1 MTKTKLSK
9 RTLSLFSLLLILQ
22 LIPTLSYSEE
32 NQEPNDEDL
41 TLELWQVVD
50 AQAAAINASNDRQSF
65 SERTL
70 LGAIGYFAPNNSSDS
85 CLDDERNYN
94 CEDQL
99 DSCETMARRGECL
112 FRSAQC
118 AKACL
123 ICPPSSDTSTFKIG
137 ETQGIPK
144 DLIVGIFEHSLEQG
158 IEDFKLPFSNMEAL
172 MIETAQIIIQTQDY
186 MSNIVMQDPTYEKV
200 RRSCLNYDEHCS
212 SYAALGYCQSDF
224 LGGDDFVM
232 MMSKCAPACQACNEF
247 ELVQPC
253 DVNFNFNVFQ
263 EGDLETMFRRMAGEL
278 DIPKHQLPFVPQ
290 VLSRPGGGDGAVD
303 GAWLVTLEDFLT
315 PEDCDRLIELG
326 ALKGYARSGLQDEE
340 DKDEYRTSVNA
351 WCDDDCAEDPTAK
364 DVVKRISQTVG
375 IPSEYSESLQMLKYT
390 EGQYY
395 KVHHDVALDSEFL
408 ALHGPRII
416 TFFLYLNDVEEGGA
430 TRMVDVT
437 NDDDDNENDDSDD
450 EEDSEKDD
458 SDDDD
463 DSEKEEKYT
472 PTPMDIQPKRGM
484 AVVWA
489 NLNDKDM
496 KKREDGT
503 WHEALPV
510 IRGVKYGANAW
521 YRLRR
526 FTDDCDEDVF
536 DEWEEKH
543 NIDDDDDDDND
554 DDNDDDD
561 DDDDVDD
568 NNDNKD
574 EGDSNENVATI
585 TA

>member
-1 MTKTKLSK
+1 MTKIILSK
-9 RTLSLFSLLLILQ
+9 TILSLVSLVLVLQ
-22 LIPTLSYSEE
+22 LTPTLSYLEE

-50 AQAAAINASNDRQSF
+50 AQAAAIAASNDKQAF

-85 CLDDERNYN
+85 CLDDERKYN

-118 AKACL
+118 PKACL
-123 ICPPSSDTSTFKIG
+123 TCPPSSDSPTFKIG

-144 DLIVGIFEHSLEQG
+144 ALIEGIFEHALEQG
-158 IEDFKLPFSNMEAL
+158 IKDFELPFSDMEAL
-172 MIETAQIIIQTQDY
+172 MIQTAQIIIQTRDY
-186 MSNIVMQDPTYEKV
+186 MTNIVMQDPIYKKV

-224 LGGDDFVM
+224 MGGDDFVM
-232 MMSKCAPACQACNEF
+232 MMSKCAPACQACHEF

-278 DIPKHQLPFVPQ
+278 DIPKHQLPFVPR
-290 VLSRPGGGDGAVD
+290 VHSRPGGGDGVVD

-315 PEDCDRLIELG
+315 AKDCDRLIELG
-326 ALKGYARSGLQDEE
+326 ALEGYDRSGLQDEE
-340 DKDEYRTSVNA
+340 DEDEYRTSVNS
-351 WCDDDCAEDPTAK
+351 WCDGDCAEDPTAK
-364 DVVKRISQTVG
+364 DVVKRISQTTG

-430 TRMVDVT
+430 TRMVDIT
-437 NDDDDNENDDSDD
+437 NDDDDENDDNDD
-450 EEDSEKDD
+450 E
-458 SDDDD
+458 D
-463 DSEKEEKYT
+463 DSEKEDGETEKYT
-472 PTPMDIQPKRGM
+472 PTPVDIQPKRGM

-510 IRGVKYGANAW
+510 LRGLKYGANAW

-526 FTDDCDEDVF
+526 YSDDCDEDVF
-536 DEWEEKH
+536 DEWKEKH
-543 NIDDDDDDDND
+543 NIEVEE
-554 DDNDDDD
+554 DDDD
-561 DDDDVDD
+561 DDDDDFDD
-568 NNDNKD
+568 SNDTKD
-574 EGDSNENVATI
+574 EDDSNENIATI